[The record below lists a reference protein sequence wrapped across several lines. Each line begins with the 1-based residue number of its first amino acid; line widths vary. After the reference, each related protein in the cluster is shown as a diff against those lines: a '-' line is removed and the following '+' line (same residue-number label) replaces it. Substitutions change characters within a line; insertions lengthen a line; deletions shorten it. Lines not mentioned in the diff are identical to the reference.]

1 MITGLSD
8 QLQAVL
14 GAAYEVERELG
25 GGGMSRLFVATE
37 RSLGRPVVIKV
48 LPPELSGEV
57 SAARFQREIAVTA
70 HLQHPHIL
78 PILAAGA
85 GDELL
90 YYVMP
95 FVEGESLRHR
105 LARGDPLPLPE
116 ALRLLRE
123 VADALAFAHEH
134 GVIHRDVKPANIL
147 LTGKHATLA
156 DFGIAQAVAG
166 SSAIEKITGTGHF
179 VGTTQYMAPEQLA
192 YEGDVDGR
200 ADVFALGVVAYEAL
214 AGVMPFAGTSPGQY
228 LAACVNSTPK
238 PLADLRPDIPAALN
252 DLVARALA
260 PALDARLPSAA
271 EFRDALDEM
280 LTARESST
288 ARSRRV
294 RWLAV
299 AGAIVA
305 AVTAGIVLRRP
316 SPPMDD
322 DLIAIAPFD
331 VLQPDLALWRE
342 GFVDVLSSNLDGA
355 GPLRTVPPAVVL
367 RQWTGRAN
375 LQSATELAK
384 RTGARFVVIGRV
396 VGTGRDSA
404 RVTAAVA
411 DAVTGRRGE
420 EVELRDAVT
429 RMDRVA
435 DSLTLALLREVA
447 HTRPVSVVR
456 RASIGSSSL
465 PALRAFLEGEQYF
478 RRTSWDSALASY
490 KRAVT
495 LDSTFALAHAH
506 MGLTYAWQRFGADSM
521 ARVHALRAGALNH
534 GLAPRESLL
543 ITSDSLR
550 GAAYAYGRDPLY
562 WRHARRMLATLAEAT
577 RRYDQDAEAWYRLAD
592 AQFHFALGP
601 RLSVPDAEIRRTFDR
616 ALALDSA
623 FEPAYIHAVELG
635 FGDENP
641 ARGLAYARAYLSLK
655 PTDLSAAGTS
665 LAVRLF
671 DPTRRDD
678 ATTRRIIDTASA
690 DVLFQAYSAARRA
703 VDTSEVAV
711 TLLRAMTKVRHA
723 DYAALGN
730 PVFVRNRLALQLSY
744 RGHLREAAAIPE
756 ARRASLFAQ
765 MALMGAIP
773 PKEAQLVMAEW
784 LRDDPRDAFL
794 GTPAL
799 VAAAAWWA
807 AQRDTV
813 SLERM
818 RRRAEVVPI
827 RPPGPGDDAI
837 ARYEGA
843 VAGAYLALARGDTVD
858 ASRRFASLPDTLC
871 PLCVTQRLTQAQLLA
886 ARGAVKEAAE
896 ILGQRVS
903 LLPSMYVVM
912 LAMEEAR
919 VAERRGDLTYAKRR
933 YEFVTRAW
941 SNADPELSG
950 VVNEARVAIRRV
962 SR

>member
-1 MITGLSD
+1 MITGLGD

-14 GAAYEVERELG
+14 GSAYHVERELG

-116 ALRLLRE
+116 TLRLLRE

-166 SSAIEKITGTGHF
+166 STTIDEITGTGHF

-238 PLADLRPDIPAALN
+238 PLADIRAEIPAALS

-260 PALDARLPSAA
+260 PALDARLRSAA

-280 LTARESST
+280 LTARESRSV
-288 ARSRRV
+288 RSRRV

-384 RTGARFVVIGRV
+384 RTGRPLR
-396 VGTGRDSA
+396 RDRASG
-404 RVTAAVA
+404 
-411 DAVTGRRGE
+411 GRR
-420 EVELRDAVT
+420 
-429 RMDRVA
+429 
-435 DSLTLALLREVA
+435 
-447 HTRPVSVVR
+447 P
-456 RASIGSSSL
+456 
-465 PALRAFLEGEQYF
+465 
-478 RRTSWDSALASY
+478 
-490 KRAVT
+490 
-495 LDSTFALAHAH
+495 
-506 MGLTYAWQRFGADSM
+506 RFGARD
-521 ARVHALRAGALNH
+521 G
-534 GLAPRESLL
+534 G
-543 ITSDSLR
+543 
-550 GAAYAYGRDPLY
+550 GGR
-562 WRHARRMLATLAEAT
+562 
-577 RRYDQDAEAWYRLAD
+577 
-592 AQFHFALGP
+592 
-601 RLSVPDAEIRRTFDR
+601 
-616 ALALDSA
+616 
-623 FEPAYIHAVELG
+623 
-635 FGDENP
+635 
-641 ARGLAYARAYLSLK
+641 
-655 PTDLSAAGTS
+655 
-665 LAVRLF
+665 
-671 DPTRRDD
+671 RRD
-678 ATTRRIIDTASA
+678 R
-690 DVLFQAYSAARRA
+690 
-703 VDTSEVAV
+703 
-711 TLLRAMTKVRHA
+711 
-723 DYAALGN
+723 
-730 PVFVRNRLALQLSY
+730 
-744 RGHLREAAAIPE
+744 
-756 ARRASLFAQ
+756 
-765 MALMGAIP
+765 
-773 PKEAQLVMAEW
+773 
-784 LRDDPRDAFL
+784 
-794 GTPAL
+794 
-799 VAAAAWWA
+799 
-807 AQRDTV
+807 
-813 SLERM
+813 
-818 RRRAEVVPI
+818 
-827 RPPGPGDDAI
+827 
-837 ARYEGA
+837 
-843 VAGAYLALARGDTVD
+843 
-858 ASRRFASLPDTLC
+858 
-871 PLCVTQRLTQAQLLA
+871 
-886 ARGAVKEAAE
+886 
-896 ILGQRVS
+896 
-903 LLPSMYVVM
+903 
-912 LAMEEAR
+912 
-919 VAERRGDLTYAKRR
+919 
-933 YEFVTRAW
+933 
-941 SNADPELSG
+941 
-950 VVNEARVAIRRV
+950 
-962 SR
+962 